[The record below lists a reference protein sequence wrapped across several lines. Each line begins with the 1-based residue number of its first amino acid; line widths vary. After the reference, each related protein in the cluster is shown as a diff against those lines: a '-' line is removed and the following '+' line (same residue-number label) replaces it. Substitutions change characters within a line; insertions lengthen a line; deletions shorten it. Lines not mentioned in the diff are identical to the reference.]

1 MKQTEDDIQ
10 LRRLAEGIRNSDSRA
25 FDELFRAIY
34 PRLVRFA
41 FQITQDWNTSCD
53 ITQDIFVM
61 LWQNRN
67 NIDPDRSVRA
77 LLFRSV
83 RNRAINYL
91 RDRRSI
97 ADPETVEA
105 IADHDTADG
114 IHNDDSPVTFGR
126 TDKKDG
132 GGKGRRDG
140 REPTSS
146 DPDHQS
152 RGPFDGDGYNAM
164 LMKMLN
170 EWVGELPDRQREAFE
185 LSRYEGL
192 YHHEIADIMEVS
204 VKTVNNH
211 LTNALRQLRSRYH
224 SSRQASSKRP

>member
-53 ITQDIFVM
+53 ITQDVFVM
-61 LWQNRN
+61 LWLNRN
-67 NIDPDRSVRA
+67 TIDPDRSVRA

-83 RNRAINYL
+83 KNRAINYL

-114 IHNDDSPVTFGR
+114 IQNNDSPVTFGR
-126 TDKKDG
+126 TDKMDG
-132 GGKGRRDG
+132 NGKSRRDG
-140 REPTSS
+140 QDSTRS
-146 DPDHQS
+146 DHQS
-152 RGPFDGDGYNAM
+152 RDLFKDDGDHAR
-164 LMKMLN
+164 LMKMLH
-170 EWVGELPDRQREAFE
+170 EWVRELPDRQREAFE

-224 SSRQASSKRP
+224 SSRQASPKRP